1 MLDYSLVD
9 RYHDCVRVR
18 VCIVYYGKDP
28 LNRSICARQTHG
40 RQIINRFLCGIS
52 LLLHISTHH
61 SSAGFHQH
69 STVRPSLLRNADCV
83 CPHTLLKSYS
93 GFFTRSMCFLVNDQ
107 AIIRPRWL
115 CNHGQIR
122 CPAVAAII
130 RSRTT
135 MKEQMCGRNCSVCD
149 TAVYGICLDVCTWT
163 SLTCIAIPEIK
174 HQY

>member
-1 MLDYSLVD
+1 M
-9 RYHDCVRVR
+9 DCQN
-18 VCIVYYGKDP
+18 VCP
-28 LNRSICARQTHG
+28 LNGSICATPRQTHG
-40 RQIINRFLCGIS
+40 KLTNYKYCFVRYLPASHN
-52 LLLHISTHH
+52 STHH